1 MNDKILSDLLLIKKN
16 SSSQN
21 FRKYIFHISFK
32 KSLPLLLKNWLRKI
46 EIAAPD
52 IVPVWEPLN
61 EPKHQRVSSSSSLK
75 ISLFSFSPSFTAPS
89 IIMVAVCQQRL
100 HNGKEPDIQVSSQP
114 EKFPEYSSFIPVVEV
129 LSARQTESS

>member
-1 MNDKILSDLLLIKKN
+1 MNDKNLSDLLLIKKTQAVKTLEN
-16 SSSQN
+16 I
-21 FRKYIFHISFK
+21 FFHISFK